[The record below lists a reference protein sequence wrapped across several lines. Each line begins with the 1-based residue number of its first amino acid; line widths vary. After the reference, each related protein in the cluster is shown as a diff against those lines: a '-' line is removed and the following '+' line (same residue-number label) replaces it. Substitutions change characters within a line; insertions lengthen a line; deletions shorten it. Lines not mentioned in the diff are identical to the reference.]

1 MQTNTAIN
9 NMPYSFT
16 PKELPSLE
24 AYNTFMEGHYTTLN
38 DKLRIELEDDPKF
51 GPLVREQSNS
61 MDEQKAQQ
69 EYSRKLER
77 EAILEGK
84 WKAHSDHL
92 LTQGITYARVGL
104 KFSDWFRVVK
114 LYRDLA
120 LPMVIK
126 EYEGNMATL
135 SKVLDGMN
143 KMVDLGLSIIAE
155 SYFIEKNT
163 LIREEQKEKEEAKKE
178 LKRSESRFQ
187 ALYEN
192 SPDHIFM
199 VNNEGIIEYI
209 NHVAPELKKEEVIGA
224 NLFDFQS
231 RESRPIV
238 EKALKYTFDTGK
250 PTTYNTEAVLHGVSR
265 YYASSVAPLFGS
277 SGVVGAALISRDI
290 TEQVKAE
297 QEVRK
302 LNVELEQRVEERTAN
317 LVAINAELE
326 SFTYTVSHDLRAP
339 IRAIDGFTKILVKK
353 LDGRIDEKEQHYLDC
368 VMDGSKKMGHLID
381 DLLSFS
387 RMGRIEKRVS
397 EFSMQD
403 LVQQAFD
410 DLTINEDKKRID
422 FSIEPL
428 PVVNGDREMIKLAI
442 SNLLGNALKYSS
454 TRDVSVIRVR
464 SEEEKDQVVISI
476 SDNGVG
482 FEMEYQDKI
491 FEIFQRLHDEDE
503 FEGSG
508 VGLAIVKKIIN
519 RHGGNLWVSSE
530 LDKGTTFYFSIP
542 K

>member
-1 MQTNTAIN
+1 
-9 NMPYSFT
+9 MPYSFSEEEY
-16 PKELPSLE
+16 PALV
-24 AYNTFMEGHYTTLN
+24 AYNNFIEGHFILLN
-38 DKLRIELEDDPKF
+38 DQLLHELKDDPKF
-51 GPLVREQSNS
+51 GPLINQQSQS
-61 MDEQKAQQ
+61 PKDQRSQQ

-77 EAILEGK
+77 EAILDKK

-120 LPMVIK
+120 LPMVLK
-126 EYEGNMATL
+126 EYSGDMVTL

-143 KMVDLGLSIIAE
+143 KMVDQGLSIIAE

-163 LIREEQKEKEEAKKE
+163 LIQEEQKEKEEAKKE
-178 LKRSESRFQ
+178 LEKSESRFQ
-187 ALYEN
+187 ALFEN

-199 VNNEGIIEYI
+199 VNKEGVIEFI
-209 NHVAPELKKEEVIGA
+209 NHVAPELKKEEVVGA
-224 NLFDFQS
+224 NLLDFQS
-231 RESRPIV
+231 MKSRDKV
-238 EKALKYTFDTGK
+238 EEALKYTFDTGK
-250 PTTYNTEAVLHGVSR
+250 PTTYDHEAVLHGISR
-265 YYASSVAPLFGS
+265 YYASSVAPIFEGS
-277 SGVVGAALISRDI
+277 RVIGAAVISRDH
-290 TEQVKAE
+290 TERVIAE

-302 LNVELEQRVEERTAN
+302 LNRELERRVEERTAN
-317 LVAINAELE
+317 LAAINAELE

-339 IRAIDGFTKILVKK
+339 VRAIDGFTKILVKK
-353 LDGRIDEKEQHYLDC
+353 LEGRIDEKEQHYLDC

-397 EFSMQD
+397 EFSMQE

-410 DLTINEDKKRID
+410 DLTINEDKERID
-422 FSIEPL
+422 FSMEPL
-428 PVVNGDREMIKLAI
+428 PIVTGDREMFRLAI
-442 SNLLGNALKYSS
+442 NNLLGNALKYSS
-454 TRDVSVIRVR
+454 NRDVSVIRVQ
-464 SEEEKDQVVISI
+464 SEEEKDQVIVSV

-482 FEMEYQDKI
+482 FEMEYQNKI

-519 RHGGNLWVSSE
+519 RHGGKLWANSE